1 MNRRSSLVEHFVE
14 VKSLMGLERF
24 EVRFFFGH
32 KFTKI
37 DLAHKGVIENR
48 SKVVYTLS
56 VMFITIS
63 LKYFGSKVLWEHH
76 SIEHF
81 LHS

>member
-1 MNRRSSLVEHFVE
+1 
-14 VKSLMGLERF
+14 MGLEPF
-24 EVRFFFGH
+24 EVRFFFGE

-37 DLAHKGVIENR
+37 DLAVEGVIENR

-63 LKYFGSKVLWEHH
+63 LKYF
-76 SIEHF
+76 F
-81 LHS
+81 LVKSLMGTPLD